1 LRKGSGKFI
10 VTVGKNLGK
19 FIFTVGKGSGKF
31 KEFGYKPHY
40 IIMP

>member
-10 VTVGKNLGK
+10 VIVGKNLGK